1 MMIYWYPKPSE
12 GKINLADER
21 YQLGEVSF
29 KTFWKKDG
37 FKIFENIINDT
48 EDLTELIVIKDE
60 QGKNYTVPEF
70 ITMIEKLKII
80 Q

>member
-12 GKINLADER
+12 GKIDLSDER

-29 KTFWKKDG
+29 KNFWTKSG
-37 FKIFENIINDT
+37 FKVFENIINDT

-60 QGKNYTVPEF
+60 KGKIYNVPEF

-80 Q
+80 